1 MKFIMA
7 TLVSLMAF
15 STFASTVS
23 EKVAEIEMDR
33 NVKCSYVKSS
43 FAICL
48 GTPRALATCRY
59 SETYSCYGAES
70 FKLKLKV
77 KESYNA
83 RSNSRET
90 KVTSVSIQ

>member
-1 MKFIMA
+1 MKLIIGLALSM
-7 TLVSLMAF
+7 MAF
-15 STFASTVS
+15 SSFAGSVS
-23 EKVAEIEMDR
+23 DKVSEIEMDR
-33 NVKCSYVKSS
+33 NVKCSHVKSS

-77 KESYNA
+77 KEYYNS
-83 RSNSRET
+83 RTNSRESV
-90 KVTSVSIQ
+90 VTSTSIL

>member
-7 TLVSLMAF
+7 ALVSLMAF
-15 STFASTVS
+15 SSFASSVS
-23 EKVAEIEMDR
+23 DKVAEIEMDR

-77 KESYNA
+77 KESYNS

-90 KVTSVSIQ
+90 KVTSVSMK

>member
-7 TLVSLMAF
+7 MIVSLMTVSA
-15 STFASTVS
+15 FASSVS
-23 EKVAEIEMDR
+23 DKVAQIEMDR

-48 GTPRALATCRY
+48 GTPRAVATCRY
-59 SETYSCYGAES
+59 TQSYSCYGAES

-77 KESYNA
+77 KEYYDYS
-83 RSNSRET
+83 SNSRET

>member
-1 MKFIMA
+1 MKLIIGLIL
-7 TLVSLMAF
+7 TLTAF
-15 STFASTVS
+15 SSFASSVS
-23 EKVAEIEMDR
+23 DKVAEIEMDK

-59 SETYSCYGAES
+59 SSTFSCYGAES

-77 KESYNA
+77 KEYYNS
-83 RSNSRET
+83 RTNSRESV
-90 KVTSVSIQ
+90 VTSTSIL

>member
-1 MKFIMA
+1 MKLIIGL
-7 TLVSLMAF
+7 TLSMMAF
-15 STFASTVS
+15 SSFASSVSDTV
-23 EKVAEIEMDR
+23 ADIEMDR

-59 SETYSCYGAES
+59 SQTYSCYGAES

-77 KESYNA
+77 KESYNS